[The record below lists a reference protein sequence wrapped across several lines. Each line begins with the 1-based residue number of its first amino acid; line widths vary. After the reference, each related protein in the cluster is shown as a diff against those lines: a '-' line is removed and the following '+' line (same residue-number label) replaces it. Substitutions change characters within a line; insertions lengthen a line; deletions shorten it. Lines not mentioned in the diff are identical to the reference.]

1 MDSSC
6 RCDTGAGPVTWQR
19 PHGFFGCDEDL
30 GKGPGPLSIPH
41 LVARASKAGVAR
53 PRKVRRHVAP
63 GDAVPLHP
71 EAVAFA
77 GHYDFDIDVRR
88 SPRTGWRVYS
98 YDALGSSMAIP
109 LAQATVSPLSAA
121 IGVHTTLLGAAVV
134 VLGAPSPCSRSDV
147 RALRIRTAS
156 PAAGLVSAP
165 VSAAA

>member
-1 MDSSC
+1 MFS
-6 RCDTGAGPVTWQR
+6 TA
-19 PHGFFGCDEDL
+19 DEDL
-30 GKGPGPLSIPH
+30 RKRPGPLSIPH
-41 LVARASKAGVAR
+41 LVARTSKAGVAR
-53 PRKVRRHVAP
+53 PRRVRRHVAP
-63 GDAVPLHP
+63 GEAVPLHL

-98 YDALGSSMAIP
+98 YDALGSFVAIP
-109 LAQATVSPLSAA
+109 LAQATVGPLSAA

-134 VLGAPSPCSRSDV
+134 ILGCTVAMLAVRDV

-156 PAAGLVSAP
+156 PATGLVSAP

>member
-1 MDSSC
+1 MRIWEKGQARSRFPTWS
-6 RCDTGAGPVTWQR
+6 RVHRRPESPVPIGSGGTS
-19 PHGFFGCDEDL
+19 P
-30 GKGPGPLSIPH
+30 
-41 LVARASKAGVAR
+41 
-53 PRKVRRHVAP
+53 P

-77 GHYDFDIDVRR
+77 GHHDFDIDVKR